1 MGCLAEVVGE
11 EMTVI
16 MKFDREREIRINNRA
31 VFEAETL
38 TGKDLQSLLN
48 MPGLIPIRALL
59 WGGLRHED
67 RTLSLSQIDEF
78 MDTLREE
85 ERLEELHAALQ
96 RALIEGKWI
105 PKESNREG

>member
-1 MGCLAEVVGE
+1 
-11 EMTVI
+11 MTVI
-16 MKFDREREIRINNRA
+16 MRFDREREIRINNRA

-78 MDTLREE
+78 MDTLRKKKDLKNSMPHYREP
-85 ERLEELHAALQ
+85 
-96 RALIEGKWI
+96 LIEGKWI